1 MVLNNPNMKQKL
13 FKLTA
18 CLSVV
23 LFATMSFTSC
33 QVLSNGSKKVG
44 AWITEHKPQINAT
57 GKLLTAKVTDIVK
70 QVVIPAAI
78 SQFDKSKKEDFVNGL
93 AQGFRTYQG
102 TGKVLTS
109 NDIQNIVAVWTPD
122 KSHWE
127 ELGTELSELWATANP
142 KTPAEAQ
149 KVLEQFAKGLNLATE
164 ASHVVA
170 ALKN

>member
-1 MVLNNPNMKQKL
+1 MLLNNPNMKQKL

-18 CLSVV
+18 CLSVI

-33 QVLSNGSKKVG
+33 QSLSNGSKKVG
-44 AWITEHKPQINAT
+44 AWITEHKPEINST
-57 GKLLTAKVTDIVK
+57 GRLITAKVTDIVK

-78 SQFDKSKKEDFVNGL
+78 SQFDKSKKEDFINGL

-102 TGKVLTS
+102 SGKVLTG
-109 NDIQNIVAVWTPD
+109 NDIQNIVAIWTPN

-127 ELGTELSELWATANP
+127 ELGTELSDLWTTANP

-149 KVLEQFAKGLNLATE
+149 KVLEQFAKGLNIATE
-164 ASHVVA
+164 ASNVVA
-170 ALKN
+170 ALN

>member
-1 MVLNNPNMKQKL
+1 M
-13 FKLTA
+13 
-18 CLSVV
+18 
-23 LFATMSFTSC
+23 
-33 QVLSNGSKKVG
+33 
-44 AWITEHKPQINAT
+44 
-57 GKLLTAKVTDIVK
+57 
-70 QVVIPAAI
+70 
-78 SQFDKSKKEDFVNGL
+78 
-93 AQGFRTYQG
+93 
-102 TGKVLTS
+102 TS